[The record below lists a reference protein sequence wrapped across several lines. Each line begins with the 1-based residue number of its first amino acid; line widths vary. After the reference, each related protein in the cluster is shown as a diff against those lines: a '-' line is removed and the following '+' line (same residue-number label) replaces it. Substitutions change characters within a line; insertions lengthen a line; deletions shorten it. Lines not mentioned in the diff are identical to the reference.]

1 MDNTFVTK
9 GCCNVLPIQKSL
21 LRDAVDDTSLTFLKR
36 LNTLVVNDVER
47 DEIDFLTK
55 SLGCKP
61 IARGI

>member
-1 MDNTFVTK
+1 MDNRDTVVTK
-9 GCCNVLPIQKSL
+9 CWVVLPTQKSL
-21 LRDAVDDTSLTFLKR
+21 LRDAVTSLTFLKR
-36 LNTLVVNDVER
+36 LSILVVNDVGC